1 MGFINSIQQYL
12 GIEPVAVLEPF
23 QKAHRNAFLTCT
35 MCGAFVASESQTL
48 HLDWHRENGHQAN
61 GH

>member
-23 QKAHRNAFLTCT
+23 QKARRNAFLTCNT
-35 MCGAFVASESQTL
+35 CGAFVASESQTL
-48 HLDWHRENGHQAN
+48 HLDWHRENGH
-61 GH
+61 